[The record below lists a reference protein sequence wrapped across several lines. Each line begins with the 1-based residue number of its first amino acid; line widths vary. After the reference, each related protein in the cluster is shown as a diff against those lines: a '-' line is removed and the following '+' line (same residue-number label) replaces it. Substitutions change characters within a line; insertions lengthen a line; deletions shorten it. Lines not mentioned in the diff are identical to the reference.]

1 MMRIHRKLFLILIFA
16 AAISGVHA
24 RDEVEAPSAGFPE
37 RIVQAGS
44 SAFMIENALYMFPE
58 AADRLIAMADGN
70 QGSGFF
76 AADFDKNIGEK
87 TILPRSANTEAILA
101 QNPDTVVMKDFLKG
115 RMGEPLERI
124 GIPTLYLNLETPE
137 AWISDLEKLGILF
150 GNPDRASE
158 LQLFFDR
165 RITMVDKS
173 LEGLSEAE
181 KPRTLLLYWS
191 VRDGSTTVNVPPLS
205 WMQTRMVEMAG
216 GIPVWKGADLGERWT
231 QTGIEQIAAWDPDV
245 IIVAA
250 YHVNASKALDSI
262 RSDPTWSSLRAVQNG
277 EIHAFPGDYHSWDQ
291 PDGRWIMGLQWLA
304 YSLHPG
310 RFTGLDMVAELKS
323 FYRDFYNM
331 GEDDFERLIFHRLTG
346 LD

>member
-1 MMRIHRKLFLILIFA
+1 MSVV
-16 AAISGVHA
+16 SGLSA
-24 RDEVEAPSAGFPE
+24 RDEIEAPAAEFPQ

-58 AADRLIAMADGN
+58 AADRLVAMADGD

-76 AADFDKNIGEK
+76 AADIDGNIGVK
-87 TILPRSANTEAILA
+87 TILPRNANTEAILA
-101 QNPDTVVMKDFLKG
+101 QNPDMVVMKDFLKS

-137 AWISDLEKLGILF
+137 TWMADIEKLGSMF

-158 LQLFFDR
+158 LQLFFNERMSKVED
-165 RITMVDKS
+165 S
-173 LEGLSEAE
+173 LEGLTVNE

-191 VRDGSTTVNVPPLS
+191 VRDGSTTVNIPPLS

-216 GIPVWKGADLGERWT
+216 GIPVWKNADLGERWT

-245 IIVAA
+245 IVLAA
-250 YHVNASKALDSI
+250 YHIHASEALDAI
-262 RSDPTWSSLRAVQNG
+262 LSDSTWSSLRAVRNG
-277 EIHAFPGDYHSWDQ
+277 DILGFPVDYHSWDQ
-291 PDGRWIMGLQWLA
+291 PDGRWILGLQWLA
-304 YSLHPG
+304 SSLHPD
-310 RFTGLDMVAELKS
+310 RFPGLDMKSEAIS

-331 GEDDFERLIFHRLTG
+331 DADAFNRLIDQRLSG

>member
-1 MMRIHRKLFLILIFA
+1 MRTHRSLFLVLIFA

-24 RDEVEAPSAGFPE
+24 RDEIEASSVGFPE

-58 AADRLIAMADGN
+58 ASDRIVAMADGN

-76 AADFDKNIGEK
+76 PADFDKNIGEK

-101 QNPDTVVMKDFLKG
+101 QNPDTVVLKDFLKG

-124 GIPTLYLNLETPE
+124 GVPTLYLNLETPE
-137 AWISDLEKLGILF
+137 AWMSDLDKIGRLF

-158 LQLFFDR
+158 LQLFFDKR
-165 RITMVDKS
+165 MSMVENA

-191 VRDGSTTVNVPPLS
+191 VKDGSTTANIPPLS
-205 WMQTRMVEMAG
+205 WMQTRIVEMAG
-216 GIPVWKGADLGERWT
+216 GTPVWKGADLGERWT

-245 IIVAA
+245 IVVAA
-250 YHVNASKALDSI
+250 YHIAASEALDSI
-262 RSDPTWSSLRAVQNG
+262 RNDSTWSSLRAVRNG
-277 EIHAFPGDYHSWDQ
+277 NIHAFPGDYHSWDQ
-291 PDGRWIMGLQWLA
+291 PDGRWILGLEWLA
-304 YSLHPG
+304 SSLHPD
-310 RFTGLDMVAELKS
+310 RFPELDMKSEVKS
-323 FYRDFYNM
+323 FYRDFYHM
-331 GEDDFERLIFHRLTG
+331 DADDFNRLVAHRLTG